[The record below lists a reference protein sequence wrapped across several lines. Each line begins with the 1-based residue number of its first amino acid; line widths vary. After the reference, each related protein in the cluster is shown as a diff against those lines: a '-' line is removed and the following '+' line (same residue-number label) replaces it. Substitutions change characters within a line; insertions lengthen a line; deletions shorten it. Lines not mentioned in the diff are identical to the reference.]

1 MRTQRCGESEREME
15 EDGGRKVREGGGG
28 VSYIYIKKKKLRG
41 EKEREREQERKEWQ
55 WSIECEREREGER
68 EWFCFPRAS
77 RELKNAAAHQAPLCF
92 TAHGSI
98 AIIKEIFMDIE
109 FSHSFAAAPTPPL
122 AYHLVI

>member
-1 MRTQRCGESEREME
+1 MER
-15 EDGGRKVREGGGG
+15 VREKWRRTEEEKYGRGVGG
-28 VSYIYIKKKKLRG
+28 VIYKKKKLRG